1 MFLFSENGSSA
12 NQFSDGQIE
21 FNWWK
26 RHLETRSN
34 FEWNSLV
41 WITTWSWN
49 KEKENKLTSWMK
61 LWLIQIWIAIF
72 EEFDL
77 LELVKSLVSS
87 KLLLLTGWHLIWK
100 CYFCYCYYSGTN
112 DDDKRENKTT
122 IKKKKM
128 PLLNCCRWEQMQH
141 VCEKKRVEQVA
152 CDWED
157 SFGFFSFL
165 ACVFIILFFFCFS
178 SGWIGPSS
186 EFFWTYWWWERQRW
200 IWLLALPFSTG
211 PLQHS
216 SVPRDD

>member
-122 IKKKKM
+122 IKKKRCRYWIVADENKCNTCVKRKEWNK
-128 PLLNCCRWEQMQH
+128 LLVTGRTLS
-141 VCEKKRVEQVA
+141 
-152 CDWED
+152 D
-157 SFGFFSFL
+157 SFRFL
-165 ACVFIILFFFCFS
+165 LVFLLFCFS
-178 SGWIGPSS
+178 FVFHRAGLGHLRNSSGLIGD
-186 EFFWTYWWWERQRW
+186 EKGNAGF
-200 IWLLALPFSTG
+200 
-211 PLQHS
+211 
-216 SVPRDD
+216 DC